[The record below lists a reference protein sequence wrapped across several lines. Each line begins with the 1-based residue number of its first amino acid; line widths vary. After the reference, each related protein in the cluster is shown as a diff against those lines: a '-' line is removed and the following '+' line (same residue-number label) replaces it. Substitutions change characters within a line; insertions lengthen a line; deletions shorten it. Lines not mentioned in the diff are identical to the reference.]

1 LPNLACLLPCFSLIS
16 IFDSFRKSASSH
28 GMMADDRA
36 PVTRNSPSLRLR
48 GLARG
53 WIVDCYTVPWLNRV
67 DRTSSGTHL
76 RPLRNPTHGSNSQV
90 QRTYQEKKPSHHVRP
105 TSERPFT
112 SSHRAFSSYSPAYRY
127 VVAWLKVAFRARQ
140 RGTTAFNSAL
150 HPTSHHPFDD
160 PLDLI
165 DFF

>member
-1 LPNLACLLPCFSLIS
+1 MPNLACLLPCFSLIS
-16 IFDSFRKSASSH
+16 IFDSFKESASSH

-53 WIVDCYTVPWLNRV
+53 WIIDCYTVPWLNRI
-67 DRTSSGTHL
+67 DRTSSGIHL

-90 QRTYQEKKPSHHVRP
+90 QRTYQEKSHPILSVL
-105 TSERPFT
+105 
-112 SSHRAFSSYSPAYRY
+112 RATLHIQAQGLLFLLASLQVSI
-127 VVAWLKVAFRARQ
+127 KVAFRARQ
-140 RGTTAFNSAL
+140 RGTSAFNSAL
-150 HPTSHHPFDD
+150 HSTSHHSFDD

>member
-1 LPNLACLLPCFSLIS
+1 MPNLACLLPCFSLIS
-16 IFDSFRKSASSH
+16 IFDSFKESASSH

-53 WIVDCYTVPWLNRV
+53 WIIDCYTVPWLNRI

-90 QRTYQEKKPSHHVRP
+90 QRTYQEKKPSHPIRP
-105 TSERPFT
+105 ASDPSHPGTGPSLPTRQPTGIDQSSFPGSPTGNHRLQLRSVLHESPPFRRP
-112 SSHRAFSSYSPAYRY
+112 SRP
-127 VVAWLKVAFRARQ
+127 
-140 RGTTAFNSAL
+140 
-150 HPTSHHPFDD
+150 D
-160 PLDLI
+160 
-165 DFF
+165 